1 MHRRLTLSLALALA
15 LSACAVGPDPVAPEL
30 EAPGEFVRQEAGG
43 AAPEAEFW
51 RRFGDAQL
59 TRLVD
64 QALEANH
71 DLRIALARYDRA
83 RALLRQSRFDQ
94 VPTITARGEA
104 VDGRV
109 SGQQRGLAEFP
120 GVSRDAETYE
130 ASIDASWELD
140 FFGRVRRSVAAA
152 RAEAEA
158 SAADLAVA
166 QVTVVS
172 ELAATYFELRGAQE
186 RLRVARANAENQ
198 RDSLELVRVRLEHGR
213 GTEFDTARARAQLE
227 STLARIPALE
237 AETAVAMHRIAVLT
251 GRDTAAV
258 VAELSQTQELPTVT
272 QPISAGAPG
281 DLLRRRPDVA
291 AAERRLAAATA
302 RIGVATADLFP
313 RFTLGGLIG
322 TQAVDTADLFEGRSE
337 QRLVMLGIDWSLLDV
352 GRVRA
357 RIAAADADAAADL
370 ARYEQT
376 VLRAIEET
384 ENALVRYARSRA
396 ERNHRA
402 EAAQA
407 GARAAGLA
415 RRRFEGGIVDFL
427 EVLDAERSQL
437 EAEDELAQSR
447 TRSATA
453 LVALY
458 RSLAGGWPDRTPG
471 GA

>member
-1 MHRRLTLSLALALA
+1 
-15 LSACAVGPDPVAPEL
+15 
-30 EAPGEFVRQEAGG
+30 
-43 AAPEAEFW
+43 
-51 RRFGDAQL
+51 
-59 TRLVD
+59 
-64 QALEANH
+64 
-71 DLRIALARYDRA
+71 
-83 RALLRQSRFDQ
+83 
-94 VPTITARGEA
+94 
-104 VDGRV
+104 
-109 SGQQRGLAEFP
+109 
-120 GVSRDAETYE
+120 
-130 ASIDASWELD
+130 
-140 FFGRVRRSVAAA
+140 VRRSVAAE

-258 VAELSQTQELPTVT
+258 VAELSQPQELPTVT

-322 TQAVDTADLFEGRSE
+322 TQAVDTADLFEGSSE
-337 QRLVMLGIDWSLLDV
+337 QRLVMLGIDWSFLDV

-357 RIAAADADAAADL
+357 RIAAADADASADL

-407 GARAAGLA
+407 GAQAAGLA

-447 TRSATA
+447 TRSATS

-471 GA
+471 GV